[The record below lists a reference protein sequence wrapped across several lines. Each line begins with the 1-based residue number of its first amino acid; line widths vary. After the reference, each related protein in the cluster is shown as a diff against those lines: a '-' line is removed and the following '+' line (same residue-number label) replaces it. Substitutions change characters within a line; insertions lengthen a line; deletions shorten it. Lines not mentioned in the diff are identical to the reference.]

1 MNVPAAL
8 AVQSIPFAWLVL
20 SSHRDN
26 ADLFAVLY
34 IAGLGLLLSLIVWL
48 GDQLIFDQV
57 MAAVG
62 DFD

>member
-20 SSHRDN
+20 SMRRDN
-26 ADLFAVLY
+26 ADLFAILY

-57 MAAVG
+57 MSAVG